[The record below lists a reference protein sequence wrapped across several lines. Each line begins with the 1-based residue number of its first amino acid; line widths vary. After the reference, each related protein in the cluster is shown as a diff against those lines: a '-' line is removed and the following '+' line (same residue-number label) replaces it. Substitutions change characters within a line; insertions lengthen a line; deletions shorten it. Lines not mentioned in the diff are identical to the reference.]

1 MTVRS
6 GRRAS
11 GGEAMRRRFKVGL
24 MGEDDYLREIASH
37 RIPAEELPYFLE
49 MPSFRAR
56 WARLGLID
64 SDLHVLQMRLAA
76 RPDAGAVVAGTNGVR
91 KLRFS
96 AAGSNVGKS
105 GAFRVF

>member
-1 MTVRS
+1 
-6 GRRAS
+6 
-11 GGEAMRRRFKVGL
+11 